1 MSKEITIAEPII
13 GIPSTMMDDY
23 QLNLHSII
31 SYAAKI
37 HKKQKIISRKANE
50 TLFEYTYEECYERI
64 LKIANSLIHNLDIL
78 PGDRVAVLSWNTYRY
93 FELYYAVPGIGAI
106 LHQLNIRLSPPELVY
121 IINHAEDKV
130 LFVDETLI
138 PLAEQIASEIKVKAY
153 VIMSDEKVSTKLNP
167 VYYYE
172 DLVASASPIELPVI
186 EEKSAAIMCYTT
198 GTTGLPKGVL
208 ASHRA
213 LFLHAFDWALA
224 THITSKDVIL
234 LTGPM
239 FHVHGWMFPFS
250 GPLVGAKL
258 IFPGPNPKPE
268 HLLKLILEHRV
279 TLTYGVPTVWLML
292 LRYLN
297 TLDKKPD
304 LSFLRGIT
312 GGSEPPISLLK
323 EFKEKYGVEIAHA
336 WGMTEQNGVATLSL
350 FKEYLNPSEEEKWK
364 IKLKQGIPISP
375 MFEVKVV
382 NEEFKELP
390 WDSKSVGELV
400 IRGPYVTK
408 EYYKDPKKTQE
419 TVKNGWLRT
428 GDAVFIDEE
437 GYIKVVDRFKDL
449 IKSGGEWISSVDLE
463 NTVMEYYKVSEAAA
477 IGVPHPVWQER
488 PVVLVVPKSEYKGKI
503 TEQEIIDFLKS
514 TGKFAKWQLPD
525 RIIIVE
531 EIPKTS
537 VGKIDKKVLREKYKD
552 ILINKTT

>member
-1 MSKEITIAEPII
+1 MSKEITFTEPVV

-23 QLNLHSII
+23 QLNLHNII

-37 HKKQKIISRKANE
+37 HKNQKIISRKSDDMI
-50 TLFEYTYEECYERI
+50 FEYTYKECYERI
-64 LKIANSLIHNLDIL
+64 LKIANSLIHDLGIL

-93 FELYYAVPGIGAI
+93 FELYYAIPGIGAV
-106 LHQLNIRLSPPELVY
+106 LHQLNIRLSPSELVY

-138 PLAEQIASEIKVKAY
+138 PLAEQIASQIKVKAY
-153 VIMSDEKVSTKLNP
+153 VIMSDEKVSTKLYP

-172 DLVASASPIELPVI
+172 DLVASASIIELPVVD
-186 EEKSAAIMCYTT
+186 EKSAAVMCYTT
-198 GTTGLPKGVL
+198 GTTGMPKGVL

-234 LTGPM
+234 LIGPM
-239 FHVHGWMFPFS
+239 FHVHSWMYPFS

-258 IFPGPNPKPE
+258 VLPGPNPKPE
-268 HLLKLILEHRV
+268 HLLKLILDHRI
-279 TLTYGVPTVWLML
+279 TLTYGGPTVWQML
-292 LRYLN
+292 LNYLN
-297 TLDKKPD
+297 TLGKKLD

-312 GGSEPPISLLK
+312 GGSEPPMSLLK
-323 EFKEKYGVEIAHA
+323 EYKEKYGVEIDHA

-350 FKEYLNPSEEEKWK
+350 FKEYLNLSEEERWK
-364 IKLKQGIPISP
+364 IRSKQGIPISP
-375 MFEVKVV
+375 LFEAKVV
-382 NEEFKELP
+382 NEEFNELP

-408 EYYKDPKKTQE
+408 EYYKDPKKTE
-419 TVKNGWLRT
+419 EAIRNGWFRT
-428 GDAVFIDEE
+428 GDAVVIDEE
-437 GYIKVVDRFKDL
+437 GYIKIVDRFKDL
-449 IKSGGEWISSVDLE
+449 IKSGGEWVSSVDLE

-477 IGVPHPVWQER
+477 IAAYHPVWQER
-488 PVVLVVPKSEYKGKI
+488 PVVFVVVKPEYKGKI

-525 RIIIVE
+525 RIVFVE

-537 VGKIDKKVLREKYKD
+537 VGKFDKKVLREKYKNA
-552 ILINKTT
+552 LSNK